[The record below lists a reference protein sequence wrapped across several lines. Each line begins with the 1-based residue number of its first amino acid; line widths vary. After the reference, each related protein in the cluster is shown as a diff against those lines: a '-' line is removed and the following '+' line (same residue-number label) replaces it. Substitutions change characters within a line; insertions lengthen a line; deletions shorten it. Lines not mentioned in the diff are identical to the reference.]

1 MVWEFFGERIQI
13 KYTTFPEDSGGRTE
27 GSGREIIKKENP
39 MKKKALLGLALVAAL
54 ALTAC
59 GGAKKAESTAAT
71 TEKASEMASEAAS
84 EKAGEK
90 ATEAAKE
97 DAEKTEVQVFV
108 AASLKNVMEDLG
120 QQYEKEHPE
129 VKLVFNA
136 DSSGKLLSQ
145 IQEGY
150 DCDIFFSAAQKQIN
164 TLEEEGNL
172 VEGTRKNVV
181 NNQLCVVTL
190 KDSGTKVT
198 GLETLKDAKSIAL
211 ADGTVPV
218 GKYTRQALVAL
229 KILPE
234 TEDVSKI
241 STKEV
246 SEALG
251 GVEISE
257 QSNVSKVLAA
267 VVEGSSEVGTT
278 YYSDTYG
285 YEDKIQI
292 LEKVPYDLTGN
303 VIYPIAQ
310 IKNEEASQ
318 EEQDAAKDFLAF
330 VTSDNAKTTFQKY
343 YFDTNV
349 ES

>member
-1 MVWEFFGERIQI
+1 
-13 KYTTFPEDSGGRTE
+13 
-27 GSGREIIKKENP
+27 
-39 MKKKALLGLALVAAL
+39 MKKFLAGSLALLLSVALM
-54 ALTAC
+54 AC
-59 GGAKKAESTAAT
+59 GGAKKEETAAESSAVE
-71 TEKASEMASEAAS
+71 TESSKAETESAKET
-84 EKAGEK
+84 EK
-90 ATEAAKE
+90 ATEG
-97 DAEKTEVQVFV
+97 EKTEVQVFI
-108 AASLKNVMEDLG
+108 AASLKNVMEELG
-120 QQYEKEHPE
+120 AQYEKDNPS
-129 VKLVFNA
+129 VKLVFQA
-136 DSSGKLLSQ
+136 DSSGKLLTQ

-150 DCDIFFSAAQKQIN
+150 ACDVFFSAAQKQMD
-164 TLEEEGNL
+164 TLQEEGKL

-181 NNQLCVVTL
+181 NNQLCVITR

-218 GKYTRQALVAL
+218 GRYTRKALVSL
-229 KILPE
+229 GILPE
-234 TEDVSKI
+234 AEDLSKI

-246 SEALG
+246 SDALG

-285 YEDKIQI
+285 KEADIEI

-303 VIYPIAQ
+303 VIYPISQ
-310 IKNEEASQ
+310 VVNDEAS
-318 EEQDAAKDFLAF
+318 EAEVTEAKKFIDFVCSDAAKE
-330 VTSDNAKTTFQKY
+330 TFQKY

-349 ES
+349 E

>member
-1 MVWEFFGERIQI
+1 
-13 KYTTFPEDSGGRTE
+13 
-27 GSGREIIKKENP
+27 
-39 MKKKALLGLALVAAL
+39 MKKLLAGSLALMLSVAL
-54 ALTAC
+54 MAC
-59 GGAKKAESTAAT
+59 GGAKKEETAAE
-71 TEKASEMASEAAS
+71 TESGKVQTESSKAETESAKES
-84 EKAGEK
+84 EKAAG
-90 ATEAAKE
+90 
-97 DAEKTEVQVFV
+97 DGQTEVQVFV

-120 QQYEKEHPE
+120 EQYEKENPS
-129 VKLVFNA
+129 VKLVFQA

-150 DCDIFFSAAQKQIN
+150 ACDVFFSAAQKQMD
-164 TLEEEGNL
+164 TLEEEGKL

-181 NNQLCVVTL
+181 NNQLCVITR

-218 GKYTRQALVAL
+218 GRYTRKALVSL
-229 KILPE
+229 GILPE
-234 TEDVSKI
+234 AEDLSKI

-246 SEALG
+246 SDALG

-285 YEDKIQI
+285 KEADIKI
-292 LEKVPYDLTGN
+292 LEKVPYDLSGN
-303 VIYPIAQ
+303 VIYPISQ
-310 IKNEEASQ
+310 VVNDEAS
-318 EEQDAAKDFLAF
+318 EAEVTEAKKFVELVCSDAAKE
-330 VTSDNAKTTFQKY
+330 TFQKY

-349 ES
+349 E

>member
-1 MVWEFFGERIQI
+1 
-13 KYTTFPEDSGGRTE
+13 
-27 GSGREIIKKENP
+27 
-39 MKKKALLGLALVAAL
+39 MKKFLAGSLALLLSVALM
-54 ALTAC
+54 AC
-59 GGAKKAESTAAT
+59 GGAKKEETAAESSAVETESSKAETESAKE
-71 TEKASEMASEAAS
+71 TEKAA
-84 EKAGEK
+84 AGEQ
-90 ATEAAKE
+90 
-97 DAEKTEVQVFV
+97 TEVQVFV

-120 QQYEKEHPE
+120 TQYEKENPS
-129 VKLVFNA
+129 VKLVFQA
-136 DSSGKLLSQ
+136 DSSGKLLTQ

-150 DCDIFFSAAQKQIN
+150 ACDVFFSAAQKQMD
-164 TLEEEGNL
+164 TLQEEGKL

-181 NNQLCVVTL
+181 NNQLCVITR

-218 GKYTRQALVAL
+218 GRYTRKALVSL
-229 KILPE
+229 GILPE
-234 TEDVSKI
+234 AEDLSKI

-285 YEDKIQI
+285 KETDVEI
-292 LEKVPYDLTGN
+292 LEKVSYDLSGN
-303 VIYPIAQ
+303 VIYPISQ
-310 IKNEEASQ
+310 VVNDEASDA
-318 EEQDAAKDFLAF
+318 EITEAKKFVEFVCSDAAKE
-330 VTSDNAKTTFQKY
+330 TFQKY

-349 ES
+349 E